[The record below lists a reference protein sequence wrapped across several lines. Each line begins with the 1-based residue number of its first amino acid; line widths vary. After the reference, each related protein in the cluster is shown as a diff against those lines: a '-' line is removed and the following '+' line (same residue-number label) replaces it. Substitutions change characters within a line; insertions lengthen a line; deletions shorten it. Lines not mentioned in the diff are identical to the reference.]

1 VANAAKREASI
12 GEQVDSLRYRCTGQ
26 WPVHFFE
33 KKGKVAA
40 ALILSAAALLAPVPA
55 VAQSAPV
62 SAVAAVARPQTG
74 QSVADFYKARKGA
87 PLWLSP
93 TAGDAADQ
101 LISLLNTAGIDGL
114 NPAKYNV
121 PGLQAQL
128 ATARAKNKRK
138 DIERVDEALSEAF
151 AAYVD
156 DLRTDP
162 GVGITWVDPQLKPTQ
177 PSALAALLQASAA
190 PSLPDYVSKMGWMHP
205 FYAELRDAIGQ
216 HKYSDDQQREIL
228 ELNLKRTRILPASKD
243 RYVLVNAAQQ
253 RLFMYEDGKPVDS
266 MVVVVGKTKWPTPML
281 AAYIRFA
288 ALNPY
293 WYVPS
298 DLAGEDVGQFVVK
311 YGLKYLDDYGY
322 EVVSDWSRNPTVID
336 PKTIDWQGVTDG
348 KVDVMIR
355 QKPGPKNFM
364 GRIKFMFPNQFGVY
378 LHDNPRRELFEKSVR
393 YFSGGCVRL
402 EDAWRLSRWLFR
414 RELTWE
420 GHGTEEPVM
429 LDQPVPVYITYMTAV
444 PDGQS
449 IAYYDDAYGRDKA
462 QVADSGSNSTAAG
475 SVASR

>member
-1 VANAAKREASI
+1 ME
-12 GEQVDSLRYRCTGQ
+12 SLRYRCTGH
-26 WPVHFFE
+26 WPVHLFE
-33 KKGKVAA
+33 KKTMAA
-40 ALILSAAALLAPVPA
+40 ALVLSAAALLAPMPA
-55 VAQSAPV
+55 AAQSPPV
-62 SAVAAVARPQTG
+62 GAAALARPQAG
-74 QSVADFYKARKGA
+74 QGVADFYKARKDA

-93 TAGDAADQ
+93 AAGDAAEQ
-101 LISLLNTAGIDGL
+101 LIALLNTASTDGL
-114 NPAKYNV
+114 NPGRYNV
-121 PGLQAQL
+121 PVLQAEL
-128 ATARAKNKRK
+128 ATARAKNKRR
-138 DIERVDEALSEAF
+138 DVGRVDEALSEAF
-151 AAYVD
+151 ALYVD

-162 GVGITWVDPQLKPTQ
+162 GVGITWVDPQLKPAQ
-177 PSALAALLQASAA
+177 PSALGTLLQASAA
-190 PSLPDYVSKMGWMHP
+190 RSLSDYVSNMGWMHP
-205 FYAELRDAIGQ
+205 FYGELREAIVQ
-216 HKYSDDQQREIL
+216 HKYSDEQQREVL
-228 ELNLKRTRILPASKD
+228 QLNLKRARILPASKD

-322 EVVSDWSRNPTVID
+322 EVVSDWSRDPTVID
-336 PKTIDWQGVTDG
+336 PKTVDWQGVTDG

-402 EDAWRLSRWLFR
+402 EDAWRLSRWLFH

-429 LDQPVPVYITYMTAV
+429 LEQPVPVFITYMTAV

-462 QVADSGSNSTAAG
+462 QVANSGSNPVAAG
-475 SVASR
+475 SAASR